1 MFNEP
6 TVSAF
11 DAGDNQAVSVTTS
24 GLSMIDVNQTGEYK
38 VTYQASDSSA
48 NRNDLLTVIVEDFAF
63 TLSGKAIDGYLTGAT
78 VIFDGRADPEGFDG
92 LHDLDRTIF
101 TDGSGSFSLQLTSSE
116 MNIFDENNN
125 SILDAEEGRIIVT
138 GGYDP
143 SLDSN
148 FTGRYVADVNSS
160 VISPLS
166 TLVQM
171 MDQD

>member
-1 MFNEP
+1 MTPPVITLSNNGPIYVLKGSLFNEP

-38 VTYQASDSSA
+38 VTYQATDSSGQTA
-48 NRNDLLTVIVEDFAF
+48 TTVLTVIVEDFAF

-92 LHDLDRTIF
+92 LHDLDRTIL

-125 SILDAEEGRIIVT
+125 SVLDAEEGRIIVT
-138 GGYDP
+138 GGMIH
-143 SLDSN
+143 LWI
-148 FTGRYVADVNSS
+148 VILQAD
-160 VISPLS
+160 
-166 TLVQM
+166 M
-171 MDQD
+171 